1 MIAAQ
6 PDGVYK
12 TGTMAEAVDPRTVA
26 PSERGVIWR
35 IGLWGL
41 GVCQSRAQIN
51 DQVGTTE
58 ARLTI
63 AERW

>member
-1 MIAAQ
+1 
-6 PDGVYK
+6 
-12 TGTMAEAVDPRTVA
+12 MAEAVDPRTVA